1 MYEPIRSLG
10 QNFLIKASIA
20 DLMVRALDVGRDED
34 IIEVG
39 PGHGILT
46 EALLHRVSDTDSKVF
61 AVEVDERFAAK
72 LLGMYVYEKNV
83 QIIHADILKWLPTF
97 EPTRKTK
104 VFGSLPYYITSPI
117 LHTVIKMKKM
127 PDLAVFLIQKEVA
140 EKICSDAPDSSY
152 LSAFIQ
158 TFYTTEHMFNVPKME
173 FSPSPKV
180 DGAVIKL
187 TLKNTVMDLDTIE
200 KYEGFL
206 HKAFSSPRKMLNKP
220 FTEVELAKGGIEAR
234 LRPQNLS
241 AEQWLEFF
249 KVLHP

>member
-20 DLMVRALDVGRDED
+20 DLMVRSLEVGDNEDVVE
-34 IIEVG
+34 IG

-46 EALLHRVSDTDSKVF
+46 EALLHRVSELNSKVY
-61 AVEVDERFAAK
+61 AVEIDERFARK
-72 LLGMYVYEKNV
+72 LYGMYVYEKNV
-83 QIIHADILKWLPTF
+83 EIVHEDILKWLPNF
-97 EPTRKTK
+97 ESERKTK
-104 VFGSLPYYITSPI
+104 IFGSLPYYITSPI
-117 LHTVIKMKKM
+117 LHTVIKMKKR
-127 PDLAVFLIQKEVA
+127 PDMVVFLIQKEVA
-140 EKICSDAPDSSY
+140 EKVCSKVPDSSY

-158 TFYTTEHMFNVPKME
+158 TFFEAEHMFNVPKME

-187 TLKNTVMDLDTIE
+187 TSKNINISPETVE
-200 KYEGFL
+200 RYEGFL
-206 HKAFSSPRKMLNKP
+206 HKAFSHPRKMLNKP
-220 FTEVELAKGGIEAR
+220 FTEEELAKGGIDPK

-241 AEQWLEFF
+241 AEQWMEFF